1 MTHAATIK
9 AVLEA
14 DAGNLLLTATGGV
27 WDFDETGRLGLGR
40 TGTPAAFD
48 ANERIKPCVLVKGRG
63 EQPDGQIA
71 DDPAQTLST
80 RTVVELYFYQDSGY
94 DDIETLRNRCF
105 ALLHGQQASGIVKI
119 VWMNHIAQQRDE
131 ELDANVERS
140 DYQVTALRT
149 A

>member
-1 MTHAATIK
+1 MSHAATIK

-27 WDFDETGRLGLGR
+27 WDFDETGRLGLSR

-48 ANERIKPCVLVKGRG
+48 DNERIKPSIVVKSRG

-80 RTVVELYFYQDSGY
+80 QTVVELYFYQDSGY
-94 DDIETLRNRCF
+94 DDIETMVARCF
-105 ALLHGQQASGIVKI
+105 ALLHGKQASGIVKI
-119 VWMNHIAQQRDE
+119 YWRNHIAQQRDE
-131 ELDANVERS
+131 DLDANVERS
-140 DYQVTALRT
+140 DYQVTALKT
-149 A
+149 V